1 MEFIKIKNTKVIK
14 LTFIQIR
21 DLLISGNMD
30 GKNLNKSG
38 QVVGPVLPLCPFV
51 IDRIMRTNNT
61 KNNQCNLDISE
72 RSNKDP
78 LEPVPMGT

>member
-1 MEFIKIKNTKVIK
+1 MTIEKNMEFIKIKNTKVIK

-38 QVVGPVLPLCPFV
+38 
-51 IDRIMRTNNT
+51 
-61 KNNQCNLDISE
+61 
-72 RSNKDP
+72 
-78 LEPVPMGT
+78 